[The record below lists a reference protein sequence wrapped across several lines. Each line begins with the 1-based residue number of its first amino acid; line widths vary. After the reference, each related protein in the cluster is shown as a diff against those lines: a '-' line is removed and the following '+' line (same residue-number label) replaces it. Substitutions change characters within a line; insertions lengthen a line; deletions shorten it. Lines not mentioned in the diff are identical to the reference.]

1 VDHPT
6 DPSQSLAKR
15 SITSLGWNAVSQI
28 VAIAAGFVKSWLL
41 ARWLPVEVFG
51 IYGFALS
58 IVELSSVLANF
69 GMGGAF
75 MHHAPETADE
85 EETAAIHFTLKLIAT
100 CIWTMLM
107 VGGAWFALDGGNRL
121 AVLVLTLAA
130 AGTHVTQTPRLILMR
145 RVKMRRLAVLAIANA
160 LITAVLVLT
169 MAWYGAT
176 LWALLA
182 SNIVTMVLNIGF
194 LYVWKPVWSPRLA
207 WSPPVVRYYLRFGG
221 THFMSVALTYA
232 LDRIDDIW
240 TGTFLGSVP
249 LGYYDRAYTFATYPR
264 AILTDPI
271 HSVVYGTYAEL
282 KNDRR
287 RLSETFAR
295 VNELLVRASFFLAG
309 MIMLAAPEFI
319 RIVLGE
325 KWLPALNVFQLML
338 AFALFDPMQ
347 RTTAAL
353 FPAIGRPDKVVR
365 VRIVQLG
372 VLVAG
377 LFGLGY
383 RFEITGVAL
392 AVDAMLLVG
401 IVLLLWQAGK
411 YVDYSLPRLFAV
423 PGLALLA
430 SFVLTVLSENVIDTS
445 SSDWLS
451 AIRKIVVHTVV
462 YGGIILSFEH
472 NQIAEYRT
480 LIMRYLAPKRE
491 SEAPG

>member
-1 VDHPT
+1 VDNPSG
-6 DPSQSLAKR
+6 PSQSLAKR
-15 SITSLGWNAVSQI
+15 SITSLGWNAASQI
-28 VAIAAGFVKSWLL
+28 VAIVAGFVKSWLL

-75 MHHAPETADE
+75 MHHAPETANE

-100 CIWTMLM
+100 CLWTVLML
-107 VGGAWFALDGGNRL
+107 GGAWFALDGGNRL

-145 RVKMRRLAVLAIANA
+145 RVKMQRLAVLAIANA

-182 SNIVTMVLNIGF
+182 SNIVTMVLNIGI
-194 LYVWKPVWSPRLA
+194 LYVWKPVWRPRLA

-221 THFMSVALTYA
+221 MHLISVALTYA

-264 AILTDPI
+264 AILADPI
-271 HSVVYGTYAEL
+271 SSVVHGTYAEL
-282 KNDRR
+282 KNDRK
-287 RLSETFAR
+287 RLSETFSL
-295 VNELLVRASFFLAG
+295 VNALLVRSGFFLAG
-309 MIMLAAPEFI
+309 IIALAAPEFI

-325 KWLPALNVFQLML
+325 KWLPMLSAFRLML
-338 AFALFDPMQ
+338 VFTLFDPMQ
-347 RTTAAL
+347 QTIAAL
-353 FPAIGRPDKVVR
+353 FVAVGRPDKVVR
-365 VRIVQLG
+365 VRVVQFG
-372 VLVAG
+372 ILVAG
-377 LFGLGY
+377 LFGLGSLY
-383 RFEITGVAL
+383 EITGVAL

-401 IVLLLWQAGK
+401 IVLLLWQASR
-411 YVDYSLPRLFAV
+411 YVDYSLLQLFAV
-423 PGLALLA
+423 PGVALLA
-430 SFVLTVLSENVIDTS
+430 SFLLTSLSANLANTS
-445 SSDWLS
+445 TSDWLS
-451 AIRKIVVHTVV
+451 GIRKAIVHTIV
-462 YGGIILSFEH
+462 YGGIILLIERSK
-472 NQIAEYRT
+472 IAEYRS
-480 LIMRYLAPKRE
+480 LIVRHLLSNRRAK
-491 SEAPG
+491 SA